1 MRHDPNF
8 VAEAQVVAPD
18 ELAQIIDAA
27 SPFRPAHSDFEMPG
41 WIWGVMLAGYGIFFA
56 GLVGATVGEAS
67 AAFAITISI
76 LYTAM
81 FFGTAF
87 VLGNLDGRKVGAFT
101 KSAGGKLQT
110 PAGPMALGAV
120 ASQMLV
126 IPIVLGFFG
135 IAIAVISA
143 VVM

>member
-1 MRHDPNF
+1 MRYDPNI
-8 VAEAQVVAPD
+8 VAEAQVVAPN
-18 ELAQIIDAA
+18 ELAQIVDAA

-41 WIWGVMLAGYGIFFA
+41 WIWGVMLAGYATFFA
-56 GLVGATVGEAS
+56 GLIGATAAEAS

-87 VLGNLDGRKVGAFT
+87 VLANLDGRKVGAFT
-101 KSAGGKLQT
+101 SRRGAKLQT
-110 PAGPMALGAV
+110 ATGLMGLGSV

-126 IPIVLGFFG
+126 IPVLLGFFG
-135 IAIAVISA
+135 VAIAIIRAAV
-143 VVM
+143 M